1 MNYFSALITASLT
14 TGLLGFT
21 AITGHAQSAFAST
34 TAPADANTGYPAAS
48 YDSAPPAAPALEE
61 VVLTGKITNPAGV
74 LPGAVIILT
83 DSKQMAVT
91 NADGE
96 FQFTVPASAG
106 PLQAVV
112 TYAGYADERMTLN
125 AAANESTVNLANATV
140 IVVSRKQ
147 QLKAYLKTA
156 RKQIKRDLRRA
167 RKAA

>member
-1 MNYFSALITASLT
+1 MNYFSALITTSLVAC
-14 TGLLGFT
+14 LLVPT
-21 AITGHAQSAFAST
+21 NSHAQTTFASS
-34 TAPADANTGYPAAS
+34 TAGASANGAIGSPELVAPVAAES
-48 YDSAPPAAPALEE
+48 EE
-61 VVLTGKITNPAGV
+61 SVVLTGKITNPAGV

-83 DSKQMAVT
+83 GTKQMAVT

-112 TYAGYADERMTLN
+112 TYAGYADESLTLN
-125 AAANESTVNLANATV
+125 AAADQSTVNLANATV

-147 QLKAYLKTA
+147 QLKAYMKTA